1 MAKLRAYLNGLGMPK
16 EDRDALPFGT
26 TRTDLLSYAKGYE
39 DAKREAREAAKTTKG
54 VPEIGKTYNCFDDGK
69 ITNSR
74 LYTVDVKEVVAF
86 DEIDKETKDN
96 WLEQVEQCHWLFS
109 KKTDYFIKTGN
120 GEKGDAVFVRTKCGG
135 WFSLGNFM
143 NSGRLDI
150 DGKLTET
157 LGFPTG
163 KEIKQE
169 AKEVA
174 EDGGWI
180 SVDDRLPDVDQDV
193 LLLTGS
199 GIIEGSRTNGD
210 YGDWNFIT
218 LNFHGCGCC
227 RGDSDEVSHWQPL
240 PSEPKTNGPSADL
253 PTASK

>member
-1 MAKLRAYLNGLGMPK
+1 MTKEETDQKNMANLRAYLNGLGMPK
-16 EDRDALPFGT
+16 EDRDALPYGT

-39 DAKREAREAAKTTKG
+39 DAKREAREAAKITKG

-74 LYTVDVKEVVAF
+74 LYTVDVKKVVAF

-120 GEKGDAVFVRTKCGG
+120 GEEDDAVFVRIKCGG
-135 WFSLGNFM
+135 WFSLGSFM

-163 KEIKQE
+163 KEIKP
-169 AKEVA
+169 A
-174 EDGGWI
+174 
-180 SVDDRLPDVDQDV
+180 
-193 LLLTGS
+193 
-199 GIIEGSRTNGD
+199 
-210 YGDWNFIT
+210 
-218 LNFHGCGCC
+218 
-227 RGDSDEVSHWQPL
+227 
-240 PSEPKTNGPSADL
+240 
-253 PTASK
+253 

>member
-1 MAKLRAYLNGLGMPK
+1 MTKEETDQKNMANLRAYLNGLGMPK

-39 DAKREAREAAKTTKG
+39 DAKR
-54 VPEIGKTYNCFDDGK
+54 
-69 ITNSR
+69 
-74 LYTVDVKEVVAF
+74 
-86 DEIDKETKDN
+86 
-96 WLEQVEQCHWLFS
+96 
-109 KKTDYFIKTGN
+109 
-120 GEKGDAVFVRTKCGG
+120 
-135 WFSLGNFM
+135 
-143 NSGRLDI
+143 
-150 DGKLTET
+150 
-157 LGFPTG
+157 
-163 KEIKQE
+163 E

-227 RGDSDEVSHWQPL
+227 SGDSDEVSHWQPL
-240 PSEPKTNGPSADL
+240 PSEPKT
-253 PTASK
+253 T

>member
-1 MAKLRAYLNGLGMPK
+1 MANLLAYMKGKGMPK
-16 EDRDALPFGT
+16 EDRDALPYGT

-96 WLEQVEQCHWLFS
+96 WLEQVEHLAPWLYAE
-109 KKTDYFIKTGN
+109 KTDYFIKTEN

-150 DGKLTET
+150 DGKLTEM

-169 AKEVA
+169 AREVA
-174 EDGGWI
+174 EVGGWI

-199 GIIEGSRTNGD
+199 GIIEGSITN
-210 YGDWNFIT
+210 GDWNFIT
-218 LNFHGCGCC
+218 LDCHGHGCGCC

-240 PSEPKTNGPSADL
+240 PSEPKT
-253 PTASK
+253 T